1 MKNSKYKITIGLE
14 VHVHLK
20 TRTKLFCRCPNL
32 YGSDPN
38 TLICPVCTGQP
49 GTLPVAGRESVRQA
63 VSAALALNCNI
74 NEYSIFERKQ
84 YFYPDLPKNY
94 QISQYKLP
102 LAENGYIKAGGV
114 KIKIDRVHMEE
125 DAGKLVHREKETLV
139 DYNRGGAPL
148 IEIVS
153 APEITSP
160 PQAAEYLKKLR
171 QILIYA
177 SVSDC
182 DMEKGSMRCDA
193 NLSLNLKESSRLGVK
208 TEVKNMNS
216 FKAVENALAYEARR
230 QESLLL
236 EGKNIVQET
245 RLWDEDKNKTAGMRT
260 KEEAHDYRYF
270 PDPDLPPL
278 IVAEAFVE
286 DIRESLPELPA
297 AKMERYIKE
306 MGLEEYDAS
315 VLCQERDGADFF
327 ESAYEKLEDKKE
339 GIKKLSSWI
348 STELK
353 GKMNAAGLDFKSLE
367 MGPSFLAELVNLI
380 QNGKISGKMAKDI
393 FEIIWTEKRSPAEI
407 VEEKGLSQISG
418 EDKIER
424 LCRKAIEENPAL
436 TDKYL
441 SGKEGT
447 IGPLVGFVM
456 KESRGQAN
464 PSMVNKKLRE
474 ILNEKK

>member
-14 VHVHLK
+14 VHAHLK
-20 TRTKLFCRCPNL
+20 TQTKLFCRCPNRT
-32 YGSDPN
+32 GAEPN

-49 GTLPVAGRESVRQA
+49 GTLPVAGEESVLQA
-63 VSAALALNCNI
+63 VRAALALNCKI
-74 NEYSIFERKQ
+74 NKYSVFERKQ

-102 LAENGYIKAGGV
+102 LAENGYIEAGGV

-125 DAGKLVHREKETLV
+125 DAGKLVHRKSETLI

-160 PQAAEYLKKLR
+160 EQASEYLKKLR
-171 QILIYA
+171 QILVYS

-216 FKAVENALAYEARR
+216 FKAVENALSYEARR
-230 QESLLL
+230 QEELLL
-236 EGKNIVQET
+236 EGKKIDQET
-245 RLWDEDKNKTAGMRT
+245 RLWDENNNRTAGMRS

-278 IVAEAFVE
+278 VVQETVVE
-286 DIRESLPELPA
+286 EIRKSLPELPA
-297 AKMERYIKE
+297 SKIERYMGE
-306 MGLEEYDAS
+306 MGIGEYDAR
-315 VLCQERDGADFF
+315 VLCQEKEGAEFF
-327 ESAYEKLEDKKE
+327 ENAYSKLEDKKK
-339 GIKKLSSWI
+339 GVKKLSSWI
-348 STELK
+348 NTELK
-353 GKMNAAGLDFKSLE
+353 GKMNTEGMDFKNIQLDPGS
-367 MGPSFLAELVNLI
+367 LAELVNLI
-380 QNGKISGKMAKDI
+380 QSGKISGKMAKDI
-393 FEIIWTEKRSPAEI
+393 FEIMWNEKKCPQEI
-407 VEEKGLSQISG
+407 VEKRGLSQISG
-418 EDKIER
+418 EDKIEG
-424 LCRKAIEENPAL
+424 LCRRAIEENPGLAE
-436 TDKYL
+436 KYL
-441 SGKEGT
+441 TGKEGT

-456 KESRGQAN
+456 KETRGQAN
-464 PSMVNKKLRE
+464 PSMVNKKLRQ
-474 ILNEKK
+474 ILDGKK